1 MMQTNSSYG
10 KSYFTSRRNLS
21 LTSAEKTLH
30 HLKKFYDF
38 SSVVDFGCGTGTW
51 LKVCQEIGCKDI
63 LGLDDYAEK
72 TLLEIPREQF
82 FRKNIGETVELQK
95 KYDLAI
101 SLEAAE
107 HIGVD
112 SSENIVRNLV
122 HASDVILF
130 SAALPGQ
137 GGTHHVNEQPPI
149 FWATKFNKHNFVQYD
164 FLRSLIWEEDEVA
177 WWYKQNI
184 FLYINKNSQKKVD
197 FPTLANNFSFKHIV
211 HPDCLSSRIQELD
224 LDNASIKNLL
234 KAVLKIA
241 FRKLL

>member
-1 MMQTNSSYG
+1 MNLNKEYSEKY
-10 KSYFTSRRNLS
+10 YERRRNLS
-21 LTSAEKTLH
+21 LTSAEKILL

-51 LKVCQEIGCKDI
+51 LKSCQEIGCKDI
-63 LGLDDYAEK
+63 LGLDSYTED
-72 TLLEIPREQF
+72 TLLEIAKENF
-82 FRKNIGETVELQK
+82 LRKNIGESIELKK

-112 SSENIVRNLV
+112 FSENIVKNLV

-130 SAALPGQ
+130 SAAIPGQ
-137 GGTHHVNEQPPI
+137 GGTHHVNEQPPF
-149 FWATKFNKHNFVQYD
+149 FWAKKFNKHNFVQYD
-164 FLRSLIWEEDEVA
+164 FLRSLIWEEEEVA

-184 FLYINKNSQKKVD
+184 FLYINENSQKKVD
-197 FPTLANNFSFKHIV
+197 FPILANNLSFKHIV
-211 HPDCLSSRIQELD
+211 HPDCLDSRIQELD

-234 KAVLKIA
+234 KALVKNTL
-241 FRKLL
+241 RKLS

>member
-1 MMQTNSSYG
+1 MQTNSSYG

-63 LGLDDYAEK
+63 LGLDDYAEE
-72 TLLEIPREQF
+72 TLLEIPREKF
-82 FRKNIGETVELQK
+82 LRKNIGEPVELPK

-107 HIGVD
+107 HLGVD
-112 SSENIVRNLV
+112 FSGNIVKNLV
-122 HASDVILF
+122 RASDVILF

-149 FWATKFNKHNFVQYD
+149 FWATKFNKHNFAQYD

-184 FLYINKNSQKKVD
+184 FLYINENSQKNIDVSALGYD
-197 FPTLANNFSFKHIV
+197 LSFKHIV
-211 HPDCLSSRIQELD
+211 HPDCLHSRIQELD

-234 KAVLKIA
+234 KAVVKNSL
-241 FRKLL
+241 RKLS

>member
-1 MMQTNSSYG
+1 MNLNKNYSKNYYERRSNL
-10 KSYFTSRRNLS
+10 SFTS
-21 LTSAEKTLH
+21 AKKTLRY
-30 HLKKFYDF
+30 LKKVYDF

-51 LKVCQEIGCKDI
+51 LKVCQEIGCTEI
-63 LGLDDYAEK
+63 LGLDDYTEES
-72 TLLEIPREQF
+72 LLEIPKENF
-82 FRKNIGETVELQK
+82 MRKNIGEPVQLQK

-107 HIGVD
+107 HLGVD
-112 SSENIVRNLV
+112 CSENIVINLV

-137 GGTHHVNEQPPI
+137 GGTNHVNEQPPN
-149 FWATKFNKHNFVQYD
+149 FWATKFKKHNFVQYD

-184 FLYINKNSQKKVD
+184 FLYINENSQNKIGLPD
-197 FPTLANNFSFKHIV
+197 LGNDLSFKHIV
-211 HPDCLSSRIQELD
+211 HPDCLNSRIQELD

-234 KAVLKIA
+234 KAVVKNAL
-241 FRKLL
+241 RKLP

>member
-1 MMQTNSSYG
+1 MMQANSSYE
-10 KSYFTSRRNLS
+10 KNYFTSRRNLS

-51 LKVCQEIGCKDI
+51 LKGCQDIGCKDI
-63 LGLDDYAEK
+63 LGLDDYAEE
-72 TLLEIPREQF
+72 TLLEIPQENF
-82 FRKNIGETVELQK
+82 LRKNIGQPVKLQK

-107 HIGVD
+107 HIAMD
-112 SSENIVRNLV
+112 FSENIVKNLV
-122 HASDVILF
+122 QASDVILF

-137 GGTHHVNEQPPI
+137 GGTNHVNEQPPN
-149 FWATKFNKHNFVQYD
+149 FWAEEFNRHNFLQYD
-164 FLRSLIWEEDEVA
+164 FLRSLIWEENEVA

-184 FLYINKNSQKKVD
+184 FLYIKEDSQKNIAIPALGND
-197 FPTLANNFSFKHIV
+197 LSFKHIV
-211 HPDCLSSRIQELD
+211 HPDCLNSRIQELD

-234 KAVLKIA
+234 KALVKNTL
-241 FRKLL
+241 RKLS